1 MNNTFDT
8 RRFGKYFM
16 FDLKNA
22 KSNYGLTFLIVIC
35 MPIII
40 YILSII
46 FSMLFNGHWTSPS
59 LPMRVGFSCI
69 ACAIICMSFPAQ
81 AYGKITDKRAGS
93 EWLMIPASKLE
104 KYLSMI
110 LITGI
115 IVPIC
120 FVLGYGIVDF
130 MISLIDPT
138 YVGSLFGIDVNKWFA
153 ENDVPIS
160 FAGRGYWLMFFSISP
175 YMLTFLLG
183 ALCFRTKKV
192 SKTIVALIII
202 SIGLMI
208 ASVSCHFSIDSD
220 FVDRHAKDLNFT
232 INAMM
237 DIPLIIEYLVLLVG
251 IWFRISTI
259 KH

>member
-1 MNNTFDT
+1 M
-8 RRFGKYFM
+8 Y
-16 FDLKNA
+16 DLKNA
-22 KSNYGLTFLIVIC
+22 KSNYGLSFLIVIC

-59 LPMRVGFSCI
+59 LPMRVSLSCI

-115 IVPIC
+115 IVPIS
-120 FVLGYGIVDF
+120 FVLGYGMVDL
-130 MISLIDPT
+130 ILSLVDPT
-138 YVGSLFGIDVNKWFA
+138 YVGSLFGIDINSWLA
-153 ENDVPIS
+153 ENDVPLS
-160 FAGRGYWLMFFSISP
+160 FAGRGYWMMFFSISP

-183 ALCFRTKKV
+183 ALCFKTKKV
-192 SKTIVALIII
+192 SKTILALIVV

-208 ASVSCHFSIDSD
+208 ASVSCHFSIDSS
-220 FVDRHAKDLNFT
+220 FLNRHANNLNLT
-232 INAMM
+232 INAIM
-237 DIPLIIEYLVLLVG
+237 DIPLIIEYLILLG
-251 IWFRISTI
+251 AIWFRISTI

>member
-16 FDLKNA
+16 YDLKNA
-22 KSNYGLTFLIVIC
+22 KSNYGLSFLIVIC

-59 LPMRVGFSCI
+59 LPMRVSLSCI

-110 LITGI
+110 LISGI
-115 IVPIC
+115 IVPIS
-120 FVLGYGIVDF
+120 FVLGYGMVDL
-130 MISLIDPT
+130 ILSLVDPT
-138 YVGSLFGIDVNKWFA
+138 YVGSLFGIDINNWLA
-153 ENDVPIS
+153 ENDVPLS
-160 FAGRGYWLMFFSISP
+160 FAGRGYWMMFFSISP

-183 ALCFRTKKV
+183 ALCFKTKKV
-192 SKTIVALIII
+192 SKTILALIVI

-208 ASVSCHFSIDSD
+208 ASVSCHFSIDSS
-220 FVDRHAKDLNFT
+220 FLNRHANNLNLA
-232 INAMM
+232 INAIM
-237 DIPLIIEYLVLLVG
+237 DIPLIIEYLILLG
-251 IWFRISTI
+251 AIWYRISTI